1 MSNTLKQEES
11 LIEVT
16 EFQENKDGSA
26 VIKVETSPEVTAILV
41 GLGLQTLVKQA
52 MRDVINDESGM

>member
-1 MSNTLKQEES
+1 MSDTLKQEES

-16 EFQENKDGSA
+16 EFQENEDGSA

-41 GLGLQTLVKQA
+41 GVGLKTLVKQA
-52 MRDVINDESGM
+52 MQEEIDDESGM